1 MLAPPAT
8 RPYSSRAMAQRFHS
22 YAEFW
27 PFYLREHARPATRG
41 LHFAGTAIAIAC
53 LIAAAVT
60 WRWELLMAAVIAGYA
75 FAWIAHL
82 RVEKNRPATFTHP
95 WWSLVSDFRM
105 FALFLRGRLGHELA
119 RHQIQPPL

>member
-1 MLAPPAT
+1 
-8 RPYSSRAMAQRFHS
+8 MAQRCQS

-27 PFYLREHARPATRG
+27 PFYLREHAQPATRG
-41 LHFAGTAIAIAC
+41 LHLIGTGIAIAL
-53 LIAAAVT
+53 LIAAAAT
-60 WRWELLMAAVIAGYA
+60 WRWELLVAAIVAGYA

-95 WWSLVSDFRM
+95 WWSLISDFRM
-105 FALFLRGRLGHELA
+105 FALFLCGRLRDELA